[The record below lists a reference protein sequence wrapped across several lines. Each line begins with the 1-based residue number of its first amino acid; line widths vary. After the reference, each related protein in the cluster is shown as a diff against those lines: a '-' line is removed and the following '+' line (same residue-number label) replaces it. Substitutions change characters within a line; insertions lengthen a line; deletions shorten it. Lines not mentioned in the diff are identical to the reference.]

1 MEKEEKKK
9 RNGLLMK
16 GLLVVVTALVLQIP
30 MLMLSSLVDDR
41 KDLQDEVTLEIWH
54 SLGGEQTIHAPE
66 LQIGYEYTTEEN
78 GKSKSERRTR
88 TKRAVEANLEGN
100 ADVEILHRSIYE
112 IPVYTADMTI
122 TGKFQLEGNDLT
134 SQTGD
139 LRFCLPLGE
148 HKGLK
153 GRPAVVINGKEYLFE
168 IDREGLY
175 VNVSPQVLNADLT
188 LEYAITVKS
197 DGMATLN
204 FEPNAKNYTVSL
216 TSDYPS
222 PSFNGCCLP
231 SKREVREDGFTAEW
245 VVTEINTFSGYDK
258 SFFVD
263 FHIPANQYQQ
273 TERATK
279 YSFLIVLLVFVAI
292 FFVESI
298 FRCKVNIVQYIVT
311 GLSLCLFYLLLLS
324 ISEYLSF
331 SIAYIIASVMTT
343 AALGGYFYGFLKS
356 RTAMIFT
363 TAIAMLYAF
372 IFLLLQM
379 ETGSLLVG
387 SLALF
392 LILGV
397 IMYFTRS
404 SNLFE
409 SDR

>member
-1 MEKEEKKK
+1 M
-9 RNGLLMK
+9 
-16 GLLVVVTALVLQIP
+16 
-30 MLMLSSLVDDR
+30 
-41 KDLQDEVTLEIWH
+41 
-54 SLGGEQTIHAPE
+54 
-66 LQIGYEYTTEEN
+66 
-78 GKSKSERRTR
+78 
-88 TKRAVEANLEGN
+88 
-100 ADVEILHRSIYE
+100 
-112 IPVYTADMTI
+112 
-122 TGKFQLEGNDLT
+122 
-134 SQTGD
+134 
-139 LRFCLPLGE
+139 
-148 HKGLK
+148 
-153 GRPAVVINGKEYLFE
+153 
-168 IDREGLY
+168 
-175 VNVSPQVLNADLT
+175 
-188 LEYAITVKS
+188 
-197 DGMATLN
+197 
-204 FEPNAKNYTVSL
+204 
-216 TSDYPS
+216 
-222 PSFNGCCLP
+222 
-231 SKREVREDGFTAEW
+231 
-245 VVTEINTFSGYDK
+245 VTEINTFSGYDK

-363 TAIAMLYAF
+363 IAIAMLYAF

-397 IMYFTRS
+397 IMYFTRN